1 MERCSPQ
8 DLVAAFRL
16 EHLRPDHALLVPRHA
31 LENSAR
37 DRSACP
43 VTAALHLLRRLRT
56 ALHLRHAALQDA
68 SAILSVHVHVH
79 VHFLLLPRPP
89 WSRHVQEIVS
99 VSAAEELVLALVRM
113 SICADAAEELGCPRR
128 HSTFLHLVRLR
139 SMAERLRVQQATA
152 TTKPVLEGPASVQ
165 VRLNVRDFG

>member
-1 MERCSPQ
+1 M
-8 DLVAAFRL
+8 AAFRL

-56 ALHLRHAALQDA
+56 ALHLRNAALQDA

-79 VHFLLLPRPP
+79 VHVLLLARPP
-89 WSRHVQEIVS
+89 WSKDVQEIVS
-99 VSAAEELVLALVRM
+99 VSGMAEDLVLALVRM
-113 SICADAAEELGCPRR
+113 SLCADAEELGCPRR
-128 HSTFLHLVRLR
+128 HSIFLHLERLR
-139 SMAERLRVQQATA
+139 SMAERIRVQQATA
-152 TTKPVLEGPASVQ
+152 STKPALEGPASV
-165 VRLNVRDFG
+165 

>member
-16 EHLRPDHALLVPRHA
+16 EHLRPDHALLVQRHA

-37 DRSACP
+37 DRSACLL
-43 VTAALHLLRRLRT
+43 TAALQLLRRLRT
-56 ALHLRHAALQDA
+56 ALHLRNAALQDA

-79 VHFLLLPRPP
+79 VLLLPRPP

-113 SICADAAEELGCPRR
+113 SLCADAEELGCPRR
-128 HSTFLHLVRLR
+128 QSIFLHLQRLR

-152 TTKPVLEGPASVQ
+152 STKPALEGPASVQ

>member
-37 DRSACP
+37 DRSACLL
-43 VTAALHLLRRLRT
+43 TAALQLLRRLRT
-56 ALHLRHAALQDA
+56 ALHLRNAALQDA
-68 SAILSVHVHVH
+68 SAIWSVVVHVHV
-79 VHFLLLPRPP
+79 VLLPCPP

-128 HSTFLHLVRLR
+128 QSISLHLERLR

-165 VRLNVRDFG
+165 LRLNLRDFG

>member
-16 EHLRPDHALLVPRHA
+16 EHLRPDHALLVQRHA

-43 VTAALHLLRRLRT
+43 LTAALQLLRRLRT
-56 ALHLRHAALQDA
+56 ALHLRNAALQDA
-68 SAILSVHVHVH
+68 SAIWSVHVHVH
-79 VHFLLLPRPP
+79 VVLLPRPP

-99 VSAAEELVLALVRM
+99 VSGMAEDLVLALVRM
-113 SICADAAEELGCPRR
+113 SLCADAEELGCPRR
-128 HSTFLHLVRLR
+128 HSIFLHLERLR
-139 SMAERLRVQQATA
+139 SMAERIRVQQATA
-152 TTKPVLEGPASVQ
+152 STKPALEGPASV
-165 VRLNVRDFG
+165 

>member
-79 VHFLLLPRPP
+79 VLLLPRPP
-89 WSRHVQEIVS
+89 CSRDVQEIVS
-99 VSAAEELVLALVRM
+99 VSGMAEDLVLALVRM
-113 SICADAAEELGCPRR
+113 SLCADAEELGCPRR
-128 HSTFLHLVRLR
+128 HSIFLHLERLR
-139 SMAERLRVQQATA
+139 SMAERIRVQQATA
-152 TTKPVLEGPASVQ
+152 STKPALEGPASV
-165 VRLNVRDFG
+165 